1 MTAANGFILLK
12 KWNSLG
18 RSFLFRD
25 RIYRNY
31 VWSFSLLHR
40 LRRLSFPRDVPRDLW
55 TNRSRTGGVIKYRQA
70 YIVRNSERGA
80 CTWWL
85 SSFYAVTAFT
95 RWETTDGK
103 RFQIV
108 AANLSSPSQPMRM
121 KVQWIFVFLLL
132 VFLFFYILRNF
143 VVAPMEIVSAFFDV
157 VCSSYIF
164 FHRHSE
170 MFNSIRIGIGY
181 CGICVNAPFFFRFC
195 WSHMNKSQ
203 STTDFSFYISMYKS
217 SFGFCW
223 TREKMMTLIRSR
235 ITTLFQNWKKNPFL
249 SFERNAPSFCNQ

>member
-132 VFLFFYILRNF
+132 VFLFFLYITKCRRRPNGNCFRILWCRMKQLYILPSALWNVQFHSNRHRILRYLRQCAILLSLLL
-143 VVAPMEIVSAFFDV
+143 VAYE
-157 VCSSYIF
+157 
-164 FHRHSE
+164 
-170 MFNSIRIGIGY
+170 
-181 CGICVNAPFFFRFC
+181 
-195 WSHMNKSQ
+195 
-203 STTDFSFYISMYKS
+203 
-217 SFGFCW
+217 
-223 TREKMMTLIRSR
+223 
-235 ITTLFQNWKKNPFL
+235 
-249 SFERNAPSFCNQ
+249 